1 MVMTLIP
8 HTKYIHLVENRTP
21 SLWKKSKN
29 AKQNSDFVSGEVERL
44 DVVQQ
49 IQRFRW
55 TFVEKGL
62 EPLRSHLASVEEEP
76 LGVYLMILMAGWKAI
91 LVLGDCLVA

>member
-1 MVMTLIP
+1 LEEIQ
-8 HTKYIHLVENRTP
+8 
-21 SLWKKSKN
+21 KSK
-29 AKQNSDFVSGEVERL
+29 ANSDFASGEVERL

-76 LGVYLMILMAGWKAI
+76 LRVYLMILMAGWKGI